1 MLISGAS
8 IAGPALAYW
17 LDRYGFDVTV
27 VERSAGVRQGGYPID
42 VRGSAIEVCARMGI
56 LPALRE
62 AAVNTR
68 RLTALHPDGRVAGR
82 VEVERLLG
90 TGQTQRDVE
99 LPRGE
104 LSDLLYALTKDRVE
118 YVFGDSIRTITQ
130 HGDTVGVT
138 FEQGAPRTVDVVV
151 GCDGLHSRT
160 RSLAFGPEPDY
171 HRYLGFCFAGFSVPN
186 TAGLYREA
194 VLQNGP
200 GLGATMYAI
209 RDQPRLFT
217 LMVFTGPQPP
227 RGWTADDVRRR
238 VRERF
243 AGFGGEVPRLLDAM
257 DAADDLYFDTVSQI
271 RMPSWSAGRV
281 VLAGDAG
288 YAPSFLS
295 GQGTS
300 LALTGAYVL
309 AGELHR
315 APEHAFSRYEAAMR
329 EYVRRNQ
336 DMAVGA
342 SFLFPRTR
350 PGLWLRNQ
358 GLRAAPLLSRLS
370 SRIDRN
376 ATALTVED
384 YQAPTAA

>member
-27 VERSAGVRQGGYPID
+27 VERAAGVRQGGYPID

-62 AAVNTR
+62 ATINTR
-68 RLTALHPDGRVAGR
+68 RLTALHPDGRVAAR
-82 VEVERLLG
+82 VEVAKLLG
-90 TGQTQRDVE
+90 DQTQRDVE

-104 LSDLLYALTKDRVE
+104 LSDMLYALTRDRVE
-118 YVFGDSIRTITQ
+118 YVFGDSVRTLTQ
-130 HGDTVGVT
+130 HGDRVDVT
-138 FEQGAPRTVDVVV
+138 FERGAPRTVDVVV

-160 RSLAFGPEPDY
+160 RSLAFGPEQQY
-171 HRYLGFCFAGFSVPN
+171 HRCLGFCFAGFSVPN
-186 TAGLYREA
+186 TAGLSHEA

-200 GLGATMYAI
+200 GLGATMYAV
-209 RDQPRLFT
+209 RDRPSLFT
-217 LMVFTGPQPP
+217 LMVFTAPQPP
-227 RGWTADDVRRR
+227 RGWTADDVRQR

-300 LALTGAYVL
+300 LALAGAYVL
-309 AGELHR
+309 AGQLRR
-315 APEHAFSRYEAAMR
+315 APEHAFARYEAAMR
-329 EYVRRNQ
+329 DYVRRNQ

-342 SFLFPRTR
+342 SFLIPRTR
-350 PGLWLRNQ
+350 HGLWLRNR
-358 GLRAAPLLSRLS
+358 GLRAAPFLSRLS

-376 ATALTVED
+376 ATALAID
-384 YQAPTAA
+384 D